1 MNQDEIIKEQDEQLD
16 EIASIVKNIKNNSR
30 LIEETIN
37 DQKTHIQDMNEG
49 MDQTKEKMGVAMKK
63 IGQFLQT
70 ENKSQIKLFFSLL
83 SVAIVMFLILL
94 VF

>member
-37 DQKTHIQDMNEG
+37 DQKIYIQDMNEG

-83 SVAIVMFLILL
+83 CVAIVMFLILL

>member
-37 DQKTHIQDMNEG
+37 DQKIYIQDMNEG
-49 MDQTKEKMGVAMKK
+49 MDQTKEKTGVAMKK

-83 SVAIVMFLILL
+83 SDAIVMFLILL

>member
-37 DQKTHIQDMNEG
+37 DQKIYIQDMNEG

-63 IGQFLQT
+63 IGRFLQT

-83 SVAIVMFLILL
+83 CVAIVMFLILL

>member
-37 DQKTHIQDMNEG
+37 DQKIYIQDMNEG